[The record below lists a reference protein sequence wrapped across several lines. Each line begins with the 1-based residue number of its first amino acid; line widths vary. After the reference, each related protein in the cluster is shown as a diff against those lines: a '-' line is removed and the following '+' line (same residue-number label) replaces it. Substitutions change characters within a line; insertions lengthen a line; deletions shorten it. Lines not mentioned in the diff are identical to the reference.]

1 MSETN
6 SSSDWIYILL
16 TLLTA
21 GLSLIKS
28 LSKKNKKAEYET
40 ILPENNAEVSS
51 RYDREDITVD
61 EYINTEMQG
70 DSEKT
75 SEPGYELETRKP
87 DREIPAIEED
97 ESDAEDSGFD
107 LKKAVVYYEI
117 LNKKYE

>member
-28 LSKKNKKAEYET
+28 LSKKNKKAENET
-40 ILPENNAEVSS
+40 VLPENDAEEFPRSGW
-51 RYDREDITVD
+51 EDTIVD
-61 EYINTEMQG
+61 EYINNEIHNDFEEM
-70 DSEKT
+70 
-75 SEPGYELETRKP
+75 SEPEYEPETRKP
-87 DREIPAIEED
+87 GREIPAIEED
-97 ESDAEDSGFD
+97 EPDAEDTGFD